1 MFLLFS
7 TVLTLEGLLLGSFH
21 VILSTSEGFNIG
33 LSCVLRTDGKA
44 NTYLV
49 PGLSTTV
56 AGPRPWTQPCPSAG
70 AGEGRRGPEI
80 GPSEALAAPKL

>member
-7 TVLTLEGLLLGSFH
+7 TMLTLEGLLLGSFH
-21 VILSTSEGFNIG
+21 VILSMSEGFNIG

-49 PGLSTTV
+49 PAQVPL
-56 AGPRPWTQPCPSAG
+56 
-70 AGEGRRGPEI
+70 
-80 GPSEALAAPKL
+80 

>member
-7 TVLTLEGLLLGSFH
+7 TMLTLEGLLLGSFH
-21 VILSTSEGFNIG
+21 VILSMSEGFNIG

-49 PGLSTTV
+49 PAQVPL
-56 AGPRPWTQPCPSAG
+56 QPDQ
-70 AGEGRRGPEI
+70 GRGHSLAPAQEQERG
-80 GPSEALAAPKL
+80 GGDPK